1 MRIAQLFR
9 EATKFRFAGVEDL
22 CPAQYRAGK
31 TQFERLMERE
41 RATLAAAAP
50 PLPRGE
56 LT

>member
-22 CPAQYRAGK
+22 CPAQYRAAK